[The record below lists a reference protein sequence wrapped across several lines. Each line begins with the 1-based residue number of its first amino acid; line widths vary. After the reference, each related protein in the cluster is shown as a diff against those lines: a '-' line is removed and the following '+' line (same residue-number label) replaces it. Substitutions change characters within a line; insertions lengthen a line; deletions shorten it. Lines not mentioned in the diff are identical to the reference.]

1 MFKFLFAS
9 RVSVPTI
16 LLLVE
21 IESLPAICELWESFG
36 YSCFIIL
43 FQDLLCLPL
52 GHFALCMPKAQG
64 QTYADFWNSS
74 LQDCW
79 VLFGFLLSQPLRRYF
94 HGPKLSNMELTLLA
108 SHILRV
114 IVLHCLLSDFRKFL
128 MFCSILRMLWFWDLL
143 GVRSKMCLLNVSIK
157 FTSSTI
163 V

>member
-94 HGPKLSNMELTLLA
+94 HGLKLSNGAHFISFPYLKSHCATLPPVWFQKVPNVLFNFEDVV
-108 SHILRV
+108 ILRPT
-114 IVLHCLLSDFRKFL
+114 
-128 MFCSILRMLWFWDLL
+128 
-143 GVRSKMCLLNVSIK
+143 RSQKQNVSP
-157 FTSSTI
+157 
-163 V
+163 